1 MSAET
6 QAFTLKLEP
15 QDPSKPAEEAVPEPA
30 TKTYTWKGKGAK
42 QTLTYDATAEML
54 PVCEDDGTPI
64 GHMFALSYV
73 TDQQDKSDRPV
84 TFCWNGGPGG
94 SSAMVN
100 VGGLGPRRVPITT
113 LEQLP
118 CPTQPEDN
126 PYSLLPSSDLVYI
139 DALGTGYS
147 KVAKGY
153 DPKKVWGIDGDA
165 DAFMRGIS
173 QWLTTHE
180 RWNSP
185 IYLYG
190 ESYGTTRAAVV
201 YRLLGER
208 GVGVDGVVEQSSI
221 LDYAVMLPG
230 NDDYYAGMFPVM
242 AATAQS
248 AGVTGQGVSPED
260 WFAQAMDFVNTTY
273 INALTIAGNLPQDK
287 MQEIAEKMSEF
298 IGLPVDF
305 IMARKLRIE
314 LYEFR
319 AHFAQDKGLSHG
331 RYDTR
336 FTEQVYQPVQG
347 DLGFFQM
354 EDPSYDAIQVVYN
367 EVYQKLLRD
376 MGFAGYPN
384 YCGLNI
390 EVNEAWNWNHDMP
403 GVGTAPMPNVA
414 FDIATA
420 LRRNPTSH
428 VIFLGGRHDGATPY
442 WNVIHDMAKMYLP
455 DDLAKQ
461 VLWYESSNGHM
472 LYADTEALKA
482 TTPVLQDFYD
492 LRHQA

>member
-1 MSAET
+1 MADVTAAE
-6 QAFTLKLEP
+6 
-15 QDPSKPAEEAVPEPA
+15 KPADEGAEKVPEKA
-30 TKTYTWKGKGAK
+30 SKHYTWHGEDGKTIDYTG
-42 QTLTYDATAEML
+42 TAEM
-54 PVCEDDGTPI
+54 VDIFDDKGKAMC
-64 GHMFALSYV
+64 HQFCLSYV
-73 TDQQDKSDRPV
+73 SDDVDKSDRPV
-84 TFCWNGGPGG
+84 TFLWNGGPGG
-94 SSAMVN
+94 SSSMVCI
-100 VGGLGPRRVPITT
+100 GGMGPVRVPTDGT
-113 LEQLP
+113 RHLRNT
-118 CPTQPEDN
+118 CPVEDN
-126 PYSLLPSSDLVYI
+126 PYTLLQVSDLVFI
-139 DALGTGYS
+139 DAPGTGYS
-147 KVAKGY
+147 HVAAGY
-153 DPKKVWGIDGDA
+153 DPKKVWGVDGDGDA
-165 DAFMRGIS
+165 MARTVIA
-173 QWLTTHE
+173 WLNEHNAWD
-180 RWNSP
+180 RP
-185 IYLYG
+185 HYLYG

-287 MQEIAEKMSEF
+287 MQEVAEKMSEF

-482 TTPVLQDFYD
+482 TAPVLQDFYD

>member
-1 MSAET
+1 MADVTAAE
-6 QAFTLKLEP
+6 
-15 QDPSKPAEEAVPEPA
+15 KPADEGAEKVPEKA
-30 TKTYTWKGKGAK
+30 SKHYTWHGEDGKTIDYTG
-42 QTLTYDATAEML
+42 TAEM
-54 PVCEDDGTPI
+54 VDIFDDKGKAMC
-64 GHMFALSYV
+64 HQFCLSYV
-73 TDQQDKSDRPV
+73 SDDVDRSDRPV
-84 TFCWNGGPGG
+84 TFLWNGGPGG
-94 SSAMVN
+94 SSSMVCI
-100 VGGLGPRRVPITT
+100 GGMGPVRVPTDGT
-113 LEQLP
+113 RHLRNT
-118 CPTQPEDN
+118 CPVEDN
-126 PYSLLPSSDLVYI
+126 PYTLLQVSDLVFI
-139 DALGTGYS
+139 DAPGTGYS
-147 KVAKGY
+147 HVAAGY
-153 DPKKVWGIDGDA
+153 DPKKVWGVDGDGDA
-165 DAFMRGIS
+165 MARTVIA
-173 QWLTTHE
+173 WLNEHNAWD
-180 RWNSP
+180 RP
-185 IYLYG
+185 HYLYG

-390 EVNEAWNWNHDMP
+390 EVNEAWTWNHDMP

>member
-1 MSAET
+1 MADVTAAE
-6 QAFTLKLEP
+6 
-15 QDPSKPAEEAVPEPA
+15 KPADEGAEKVPEKA
-30 TKTYTWKGKGAK
+30 SKHYTWHGEDGKTIDYTG
-42 QTLTYDATAEML
+42 TAEM
-54 PVCEDDGTPI
+54 VDIFDDKGKAMC
-64 GHMFALSYV
+64 HQFCLSYV
-73 TDQQDKSDRPV
+73 SDDVDKSDRPV
-84 TFCWNGGPGG
+84 TFLWNGGPGG
-94 SSAMVN
+94 SSSMVCI
-100 VGGLGPRRVPITT
+100 GGMGPVRVPTDGT
-113 LEQLP
+113 RHLRNT
-118 CPTQPEDN
+118 CPVEDN
-126 PYSLLPSSDLVYI
+126 PYTLLQVSDLVFI
-139 DALGTGYS
+139 DAPGTGYS
-147 KVAKGY
+147 HVAAGY
-153 DPKKVWGIDGDA
+153 DPKKVWGVDGDA
-165 DAFMRGIS
+165 DAMARTVIA
-173 QWLTTHE
+173 WLNEHNAWD
-180 RWNSP
+180 RP
-185 IYLYG
+185 HYLYG

-287 MQEIAEKMSEF
+287 MQEVAEKMSEF

-482 TTPVLQDFYD
+482 TAPVLQDFYD

>member
-1 MSAET
+1 MADVTAAE
-6 QAFTLKLEP
+6 
-15 QDPSKPAEEAVPEPA
+15 KPADEGAEKVPEKA
-30 TKTYTWKGKGAK
+30 SKHYTWHGEDGKTIDYTG
-42 QTLTYDATAEML
+42 TAEM
-54 PVCEDDGTPI
+54 VDIFDDKGKAMC
-64 GHMFALSYV
+64 HQFCLSYV
-73 TDQQDKSDRPV
+73 SDDVDRSDRPV
-84 TFCWNGGPGG
+84 TFLWNGGPGG
-94 SSAMVN
+94 SSSMVCI
-100 VGGLGPRRVPITT
+100 GGMGPVRVPTDGT
-113 LEQLP
+113 RHLRNT
-118 CPTQPEDN
+118 CPVEDN
-126 PYSLLPSSDLVYI
+126 PYTLLQVSDLVFI
-139 DALGTGYS
+139 DAPGTGYS
-147 KVAKGY
+147 HVAAGY
-153 DPKKVWGIDGDA
+153 DPKKVWGVDGDGDA
-165 DAFMRGIS
+165 VARTVIA
-173 QWLTTHE
+173 WLNEHNAWD
-180 RWNSP
+180 RP
-185 IYLYG
+185 HYLYG

-442 WNVIHDMAKMYLP
+442 WNVIHDMAKMYLS

>member
-1 MSAET
+1 MADVTAAE
-6 QAFTLKLEP
+6 
-15 QDPSKPAEEAVPEPA
+15 KPADEGAEKVPEKA
-30 TKTYTWKGKGAK
+30 SKHYTWHGEDGKTIDYTG
-42 QTLTYDATAEML
+42 TAEM
-54 PVCEDDGTPI
+54 VDIFDDKGKAMC
-64 GHMFALSYV
+64 HQFCLSYV
-73 TDQQDKSDRPV
+73 SDDVDKSDRPV
-84 TFCWNGGPGG
+84 TFLWNGGPGG
-94 SSAMVN
+94 SSSMVCI
-100 VGGLGPRRVPITT
+100 GGMGPVRVPTDGT
-113 LEQLP
+113 RHLRNT
-118 CPTQPEDN
+118 CPVEDN
-126 PYSLLPSSDLVYI
+126 PYTLLQVSDLVFI
-139 DALGTGYS
+139 DAPGTGYS
-147 KVAKGY
+147 HVAAGY
-153 DPKKVWGIDGDA
+153 DPKKVWGVDGDGDA
-165 DAFMRGIS
+165 MARTVIA
-173 QWLTTHE
+173 WLNEHNAWD
-180 RWNSP
+180 RP
-185 IYLYG
+185 HYLYG

-248 AGVTGQGVSPED
+248 AGVTGQGVSPEN

-287 MQEIAEKMSEF
+287 MQEVAEKMSEF

-461 VLWYESSNGHM
+461 VLWHESSNGHM

-482 TTPVLQDFYD
+482 TAPVLQDFYD

>member
-1 MSAET
+1 
-6 QAFTLKLEP
+6 
-15 QDPSKPAEEAVPEPA
+15 
-30 TKTYTWKGKGAK
+30 
-42 QTLTYDATAEML
+42 
-54 PVCEDDGTPI
+54 
-64 GHMFALSYV
+64 
-73 TDQQDKSDRPV
+73 
-84 TFCWNGGPGG
+84 
-94 SSAMVN
+94 
-100 VGGLGPRRVPITT
+100 
-113 LEQLP
+113 
-118 CPTQPEDN
+118 
-126 PYSLLPSSDLVYI
+126 
-139 DALGTGYS
+139 
-147 KVAKGY
+147 
-153 DPKKVWGIDGDA
+153 
-165 DAFMRGIS
+165 
-173 QWLTTHE
+173 
-180 RWNSP
+180 
-185 IYLYG
+185 
-190 ESYGTTRAAVV
+190 
-201 YRLLGER
+201 
-208 GVGVDGVVEQSSI
+208 
-221 LDYAVMLPG
+221 
-230 NDDYYAGMFPVM
+230 MFPVM

-367 EVYQKLLRD
+367 EVCQKLLRD

>member
-1 MSAET
+1 MADVTAAE
-6 QAFTLKLEP
+6 
-15 QDPSKPAEEAVPEPA
+15 KPADEGAEKVPEKA
-30 TKTYTWKGKGAK
+30 SKHYTWHGEDGKTIDYTG
-42 QTLTYDATAEML
+42 TAEM
-54 PVCEDDGTPI
+54 VDIFDDKGKAMC
-64 GHMFALSYV
+64 HQFCLSYV
-73 TDQQDKSDRPV
+73 SDDVDKSDRPV
-84 TFCWNGGPGG
+84 TFLWNGGPGG
-94 SSAMVN
+94 SSSMVCI
-100 VGGLGPRRVPITT
+100 GGMGPVRVPTDGT
-113 LEQLP
+113 RHLP
-118 CPTQPEDN
+118 NTCPVEDN
-126 PYSLLPSSDLVYI
+126 PYTLLQVSDLVFI
-139 DALGTGYS
+139 DAPGTGYS
-147 KVAKGY
+147 HVAAGY
-153 DPKKVWGIDGDA
+153 DPKKVWGVDGDGDA
-165 DAFMRGIS
+165 MARTVIA
-173 QWLTTHE
+173 WLNEHNAWD
-180 RWNSP
+180 RP
-185 IYLYG
+185 HYLYG

-287 MQEIAEKMSEF
+287 MQEVAEKMSEF

-455 DDLAKQ
+455 DDLTKQ
-461 VLWYESSNGHM
+461 VLWHESSNGHM

>member
-1 MSAET
+1 MADVTAAE
-6 QAFTLKLEP
+6 
-15 QDPSKPAEEAVPEPA
+15 KPADEGAEKVPEKA
-30 TKTYTWKGKGAK
+30 SKHYTWHGEDGKTIDYTG
-42 QTLTYDATAEML
+42 TAEM
-54 PVCEDDGTPI
+54 VDIFDDKGKAMC
-64 GHMFALSYV
+64 HQFCLSYV
-73 TDQQDKSDRPV
+73 SDDVDKSDRPV
-84 TFCWNGGPGG
+84 TFLWNGGPGG
-94 SSAMVN
+94 SSSMVCI
-100 VGGLGPRRVPITT
+100 GGMGPVRVPTDGT
-113 LEQLP
+113 RHLRNT
-118 CPTQPEDN
+118 CPVEDN
-126 PYSLLPSSDLVYI
+126 PYTLLQVSDLVFI
-139 DALGTGYS
+139 DAPGTGYS
-147 KVAKGY
+147 HVAAGY
-153 DPKKVWGIDGDA
+153 DPKKVWGVDGDGDA
-165 DAFMRGIS
+165 MARTVIA
-173 QWLTTHE
+173 WLNEHNAWD
-180 RWNSP
+180 RP
-185 IYLYG
+185 HYLYG

-287 MQEIAEKMSEF
+287 MQEVAEKMSEF

-461 VLWYESSNGHM
+461 VLWHESSNGHM

-482 TTPVLQDFYD
+482 TAPVLQDFYD

>member
-1 MSAET
+1 MADTVTAADKTAAE
-6 QAFTLKLEP
+6 P
-15 QDPSKPAEEAVPEPA
+15 EEKVPEKA
-30 TKTYTWKGKGAK
+30 SKHYTWKGADGKVIDYTG
-42 QTLTYDATAEML
+42 TAEM
-54 PVCEDDGTPI
+54 VDIFDDKGKAMC
-64 GHMFALSYV
+64 HQFCLSYV
-73 TDQQDKSDRPV
+73 SDDVDKSDRPV
-84 TFCWNGGPGG
+84 TFLWNGGPGG
-94 SSAMVN
+94 SSSMVCI
-100 VGGLGPRRVPITT
+100 GGQGPVRVPTDGT
-113 LEQLP
+113 RHLP
-118 CPTQPEDN
+118 NTCPVEDN
-126 PYSLLPSSDLVYI
+126 PYTLLQVSDLVFI
-139 DALGTGYS
+139 DAPGTGYS
-147 KVAKGY
+147 HVAAGY
-153 DPKKVWGIDGDA
+153 DPKKVWGVDGDA
-165 DAFMRGIS
+165 DAMTRTVIA
-173 QWLTTHE
+173 WLNEHNAWD
-180 RWNSP
+180 RP
-185 IYLYG
+185 HYLYG

-248 AGVTGQGVSPED
+248 AGVVGQGVDPEE
-260 WFAQAMDFVNTTY
+260 WFGRAMDFDNTTY
-273 INALTIAGNLPQDK
+273 INALTVAGNLPQDRV
-287 MQEIAEKMSEF
+287 QEVAEQMHGF

-305 IMARKLRIE
+305 IMARKLRID
-314 LYEFR
+314 LFEFR
-319 AHFAQDKGLSHG
+319 AHFSQDKGLSHG

-336 FTEQVYQPVQG
+336 FTEQVYQPIQG

-376 MGFAGYPN
+376 MGFKGYPN

-390 EVNEAWNWNHDMP
+390 EVNESWNWNHDMP
-403 GVGTAPMPNVA
+403 GVGSAPMPNVA

-455 DDLAKQ
+455 EDLSKQ
-461 VLWYESSNGHM
+461 VLWHESSNGHM
-472 LYADTEALKA
+472 LYADTEALEA
-482 TTPVLQDFYD
+482 TTPVLQRFYD

>member
-1 MSAET
+1 MADVTAAE
-6 QAFTLKLEP
+6 
-15 QDPSKPAEEAVPEPA
+15 KPADEGAEKVPEKA
-30 TKTYTWKGKGAK
+30 SKHYTWHGEDGKTIDYTG
-42 QTLTYDATAEML
+42 TAEM
-54 PVCEDDGTPI
+54 VDIFDDKGKAMC
-64 GHMFALSYV
+64 HQFCLSYV
-73 TDQQDKSDRPV
+73 SDDVDKSDRPV
-84 TFCWNGGPGG
+84 TFLWNGGPGG
-94 SSAMVN
+94 SSSMVCI
-100 VGGLGPRRVPITT
+100 GGMGPVRVPTDGT
-113 LEQLP
+113 RHLRNT
-118 CPTQPEDN
+118 CPVEDN
-126 PYSLLPSSDLVYI
+126 PYTLLQVSDLVFI
-139 DALGTGYS
+139 DAPGTGYS
-147 KVAKGY
+147 HVAAGY
-153 DPKKVWGIDGDA
+153 DPKKVWGVDGDGDA
-165 DAFMRGIS
+165 MARTVIA
-173 QWLTTHE
+173 WLNEHNAWD
-180 RWNSP
+180 RP
-185 IYLYG
+185 HYLYG

-287 MQEIAEKMSEF
+287 MQEVAEKMSEF

-428 VIFLGGRHDGATPY
+428 VIFLGGRHDAATPY